1 MPFYPRCRLWICAST
16 LSSTK
21 LILSHE
27 KGYGKVHGYEGR
39 GGNGDSFGN
48 KCVRYYDEQLW

>member
-1 MPFYPRCRLWICAST
+1 MKRVT
-16 LSSTK
+16 
-21 LILSHE
+21 
-27 KGYGKVHGYEGR
+27 GKVHGYEDR